1 MQRRADAHGA
11 AGTGAAVAGAA
22 AGGAG
27 SPAGAAARAAPALA
41 VLLLVRVPRG
51 AVPWLLGRLVRGPRA
66 LAAVPGLRLA
76 RVLGSGHNGG
86 FGLRPGFDRGGLFA
100 LFDDADAATAFTV
113 GSPLVAA
120 YRAHADE
127 MLIATLRA
135 TSSRGSWGGVS
146 MAVSAAGETGMPL
159 AVLTR
164 ASIRPHHALAFW
176 RQAAPSQAALAAAPG
191 CRLAVGLGEAPLLR
205 QATFSLWDDAGAVE
219 AYARRGAHGQAA
231 AAARRGDW
239 FSESMFLRLRVES
252 ISGRWAGRTHG

>member
-1 MQRRADAHGA
+1 MQRRADMPGA
-11 AGTGAAVAGAA
+11 ARAGAA
-22 AGGAG
+22 AAA
-27 SPAGAAARAAPALA
+27 PAGALAGTLPALA
-41 VLLLVRVPRG
+41 VLLLVHVPRH

-76 RVLGSGHNGG
+76 RVLGSGHGGG
-86 FGLRPGFDRGGLFA
+86 FGLRPGLDRGGLFA
-100 LFDDADAATAFTV
+100 LFDDADSATAFIAR
-113 GSPLVAA
+113 SPLVAA
-120 YRAHADE
+120 YREHADE
-127 MLIATLRA
+127 LLVAMLRA

-146 MAVSAAGETGMPL
+146 MAVSAGAEPGAPL

-164 ASIRPHHALAFW
+164 ASIRPRHALAFW

-205 QATFSLWDDAGAVE
+205 QATFSLWDDADAVD

-252 ISGRWAGRTHG
+252 IAGRWAGCTHG